1 MGSAYSSWK
10 MERKLSKRPRADSDL
25 LPKKTSAGN
34 VTRLP
39 KKAKTLHN
47 RKQRNILEEMAGRPV
62 RRNPLYRQE
71 EMLDN
76 GILFDEI
83 VAKIEKQAAAKLSSS
98 LQRYEDSPKGFD
110 SFMMY

>member
-10 MERKLSKRPRADSDL
+10 MERKLSKRPRSDSDL
-25 LPKKTSAGN
+25 TPKKTSAGS

-47 RKQRNILEEMAGRPV
+47 RNQRNILEEMAGRPV

-98 LQRYEDSPKGFD
+98 IQRYEDSPKGFD

>member
-25 LPKKTSAGN
+25 LPKKTSAGS
-34 VTRLP
+34 VIRLP
-39 KKAKTLHN
+39 KKAKTLHH
-47 RKQRNILEEMAGRPV
+47 RNILEEMAGRPV